1 MSATTSS
8 RGGSSMEGGPTSTT
22 RKTLNLFGTLSGR
35 GKRVAV
41 AAASIFSTDSTSNS
55 STSPR
60 SSSATSSAS
69 SSTASID
76 SSSSYTSNVKV
87 TPLRLPSV
95 RELKQLYEKD
105 VIQGRSSST
114 ESQRGG
120 RSGSLV
126 DFPDLGTSDSE
137 DDEDQPCAEG
147 GEATGSLGRKRGSKI
162 VQQKAMLFGGVKWK
176 PNPTSTTSSP
186 PTPNLSS
193 SPPMTVDPNSQQRRK
208 PTLASFTKAK
218 DEIVRPQAAS
228 APFPSTSSPRSNKK
242 KDKKEKK
249 EKDKKKNKKEKADD
263 RSSSGGGNEDE
274 ANEDGVGSSGS
285 PNNGIKP
292 LTLSDK
298 KRTRRALTDMG
309 RPALPLFLRSS
320 DDKAATK
327 KSSHAGDSSS
337 TESLSLEAISDEW
350 GTYSSHSSPSNS
362 TRKSPRSPSVHS
374 DSDLT
379 PKSGLSL
386 NMAAL
391 QATIQVQKSSERKGD
406 RSKEKNGPRPQSP
419 RCLLGNLFIFL
430 HART

>member
-1 MSATTSS
+1 
-8 RGGSSMEGGPTSTT
+8 
-22 RKTLNLFGTLSGR
+22 
-35 GKRVAV
+35 
-41 AAASIFSTDSTSNS
+41 
-55 STSPR
+55 
-60 SSSATSSAS
+60 
-69 SSTASID
+69 
-76 SSSSYTSNVKV
+76 VKV
-87 TPLRLPSV
+87 TPLRVPSV

-137 DDEDQPCAEG
+137 DEDQPCAEG
-147 GEATGSLGRKRGSKI
+147 GEVIGSLGRKRGSKI

-176 PNPTSTTSSP
+176 HNPTPTTASSSSP

-193 SPPMTVDPNSQQRRK
+193 SPPMTVTDPNSQQRRK

-228 APFPSTSSPRSNKK
+228 APIPSTSSPRGNKK
-242 KDKKEKK
+242 KDKKEK

-274 ANEDGVGSSGS
+274 ANEDG
-285 PNNGIKP
+285 PNNGIRP

-374 DSDLT
+374 DNDLVRNASLSSPSDL
-379 PKSGLSL
+379 LACL
-386 NMAAL
+386 
-391 QATIQVQKSSERKGD
+391 D
-406 RSKEKNGPRPQSP
+406 R
-419 RCLLGNLFIFL
+419 
-430 HART
+430 ARS